1 MADIGNTR
9 AKIKRL
15 QRLKTWQLIVLFM
28 MAGFMSATFL
38 RLNNVGM
45 VERRQAVYSAD
56 EEGSSTLQS
65 RLYDLQRYVAS
76 HMNADPGKI
85 ALDKSY
91 QRDNQKQKEAYAS
104 QVATT
109 PHADAYTKAEAVCG
123 PRARAQGWRWPD
135 MRYTQC
141 LKEELEK
148 IPGGEAVVKEF
159 QPIPPEPYY
168 HTFVSPVWSPDFAG
182 WSLVVTG
189 VIGLSIIWR
198 SVVMAILR
206 IMLRRQRTL

>member
-1 MADIGNTR
+1 MADTRKTR
-9 AKIKRL
+9 AKIRRL
-15 QRLKTWQLIVLFM
+15 QRLKTWQLVVLFM
-28 MAGFMSATFL
+28 MTGFMSATFL

-104 QVATT
+104 RVATT
-109 PHADAYTKAEAVCG
+109 PHADAYAKAEAVCG
-123 PRARAQGWRWPD
+123 PKARAQGWRWPD

-148 IPGGEAVVKEF
+148 IPGGEAVTKEF

-168 HTFVSPVWSPDFAG
+168 HTFVSPAWSPDFAG
-182 WSLVVTG
+182 WSLVITG
-189 VIGLSIIWR
+189 VIGLSIAWR
-198 SVVMAILR
+198 SVVIVILR
-206 IMLRRQRTL
+206 MILRRQRTL